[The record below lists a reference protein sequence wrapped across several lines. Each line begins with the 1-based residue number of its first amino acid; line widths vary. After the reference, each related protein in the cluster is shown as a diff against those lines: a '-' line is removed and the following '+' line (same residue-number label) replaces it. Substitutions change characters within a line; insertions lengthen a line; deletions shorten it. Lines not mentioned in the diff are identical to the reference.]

1 MNDQEIKNIL
11 GKGNHITVLP
21 LILRNTLS
29 SKQATGLL
37 TRSAPAKHSEVIRRN
52 KTWPQR

>member
-1 MNDQEIKNIL
+1 ME
-11 GKGNHITVLP
+11 GKVNNITVSP

-37 TRSAPAKHSEVIRRN
+37 TRSAPTRHSEIIRRN
-52 KTWPQR
+52 KTWPQH